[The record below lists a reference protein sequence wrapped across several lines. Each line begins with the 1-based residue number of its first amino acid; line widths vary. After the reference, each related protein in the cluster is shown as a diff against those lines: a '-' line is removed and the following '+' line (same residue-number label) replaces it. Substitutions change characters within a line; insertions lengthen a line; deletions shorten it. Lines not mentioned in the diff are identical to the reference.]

1 MRLIPLLVV
10 VLLGAAAPR
19 EGPDVGPN
27 ESDEPIAK
35 EFSLERGRKFLDD
48 VSLQWQRERKCV
60 TCHTN
65 FSYLVTGA
73 THAASRPAY
82 ADVRKFTEELV
93 SDRWVAKGPRWDAE
107 VVVAAAGLAISDA
120 EGSGKLHP
128 LTRKALDRMWTVQ
141 KPDGGW
147 NWLKCGWPPM
157 ESDDYY
163 GATLA
168 LLATGRAPEGY
179 AATPAAQ
186 EGVKKVR
193 EYLAKNAPPSL
204 HHKGMVLWASKYLEG
219 IMTGEEQ
226 KKTIDELLA
235 LQRPD
240 GGWAVATFLPWKRAD
255 GKEQEMA
262 ASDGYGTGFVIHLAR
277 LSGIEVSDAR
287 LAKGIQW
294 IKTHQRESGRWFTR
308 SLLKDSK
315 HFLSHSGTAFAMLA
329 LHDCGVDGSA
339 KQ

>member
-1 MRLIPLLVV
+1 MRLIPLLLA
-10 VLLGAAAPR
+10 LLGAAAPPD
-19 EGPDVGPN
+19 GPEVGPN
-27 ESDEPIAK
+27 AADEPVAK
-35 EFSLERGRKFLDD
+35 EFSLEKARKFMDD
-48 VSLQWQRERKCV
+48 ASLQWQRERKCL

-65 FSYLVTGA
+65 FSYLMTGA
-73 THAASRPAY
+73 THAAKRPAY
-82 ADVRKFTEELV
+82 AEVRKFTEELV

-107 VVVAAAGLAISDA
+107 VVVAATGLSISDA

-141 KPDGGW
+141 RPDGGW
-147 NWLKCGWPPM
+147 SWLKCGWPPM

-163 GATLA
+163 GATIA

-204 HHKGMVLWASKYLEG
+204 HHKGMLFWASKYLDG
-219 IMTGEEQ
+219 IMAAEEQ
-226 KKTIDELLA
+226 KKTVDELLA

-240 GGWAVATFLPWKRAD
+240 GGWAVATFLPWKRSD
-255 GKEQEMA
+255 GTEQEMD

-277 LSGIEVSDAR
+277 LSGLPSSDAR
-287 LAKGIQW
+287 IAKGIQW

-308 SLLKDSK
+308 SLLKDSR
-315 HFLSHSGTAFAMLA
+315 HFLTHAGTAFALLA
-329 LHDCGVDGSA
+329 LSECGEAEPA